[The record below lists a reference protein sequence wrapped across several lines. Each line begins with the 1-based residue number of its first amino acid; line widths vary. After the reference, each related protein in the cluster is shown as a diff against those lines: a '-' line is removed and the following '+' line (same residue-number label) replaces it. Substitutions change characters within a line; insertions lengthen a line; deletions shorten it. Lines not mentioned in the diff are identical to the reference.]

1 MKRIITLICFLS
13 ILLFSTQYVTAE
25 VPLPDDINIV
35 PPSSDLPQE
44 IAAFSGK
51 WEGNWDKTLD
61 AILIVE
67 EIGPEKAK
75 IIYAWGDAPEWNT
88 KKGFKRYKA
97 KVITGQKPKLEFMKG
112 KFTVQLVDSNSI
124 KITREREEDGTIDE
138 TKLKKAK

>member
-1 MKRIITLICFLS
+1 MKRIMVLIGLLS
-13 ILLFSTQYVTAE
+13 ILLFPIRYASAE
-25 VPLPDDINIV
+25 VLLPDDINIV

-61 AILIVE
+61 AVLIVE

-88 KKGFKRYKA
+88 ERGFQRFKA
-97 KVITGQKPKLEFMKG
+97 KVITGQKPKLEFNKG
-112 KFTVQLVDSNSI
+112 RFTVQLVDSNTI
-124 KITREREEDGTIDE
+124 KITRDRGGRHDE
-138 TKLKKAK
+138 TILKKAK